1 MHILTLSALKLNVVR
16 LVGFDVMQVFA
27 DLWWLHVWHEV
38 LLDFDLN
45 MIVDLGVLGELGKDT
60 VPPRQT
66 QQLRSGNHLNGVVRL
81 YGLDYEPQGALEL
94 GVQVILVQHAQELD
108 SGLDVV
114 VVLPRAVIEEEVSEE
129 VSKEDGPLFTGEVAN
144 LFDDKAHISY
154 LLKEL
159 NFTLIDKAYGYFEI
173 DHAGQVPDKL
183 PDEVDVIAVLL
194 EEHGEGNFDWL
205 NRRLM
210 EAGEDEALLYLKR
223 QGEVIVELVAWFGE
237 KLVVDEL
244 CEVEL
249 KVVLDWQEELLGV
262 AERTLEV
269 EVEFPSKSIDVLLM
283 VLPEANDI
291 LGDHF

>member
-1 MHILTLSALKLNVVR
+1 
-16 LVGFDVMQVFA
+16 
-27 DLWWLHVWHEV
+27 
-38 LLDFDLN
+38 

-194 EEHGEGNFDWL
+194 EEHGEGNFD
-205 NRRLM
+205 
-210 EAGEDEALLYLKR
+210 
-223 QGEVIVELVAWFGE
+223 
-237 KLVVDEL
+237 
-244 CEVEL
+244 
-249 KVVLDWQEELLGV
+249 
-262 AERTLEV
+262 
-269 EVEFPSKSIDVLLM
+269 
-283 VLPEANDI
+283 
-291 LGDHF
+291 